1 MKREHRNWNDWDIFH
16 ESNTMK
22 TDIVEKDGNYIM
34 KVEIPGFEKEEIKA
48 ELVNDYLYIKANKK
62 KQDQKT
68 DANGTMI
75 HQERFNHCSR
85 RYYVGEGYDEDDF
98 KAHFENGMLTII
110 FPDKRTEDQEK
121 PREIQID

>member
-1 MKREHRNWNDWDIFH
+1 MKREHHNWNDWDIFH
-16 ESNTMK
+16 ESNNMK
-22 TDIVEKDGNYIM
+22 TDIVEKDGNFIM
-34 KVEIPGFEKEEIKA
+34 KVEIPGFEKDEIKV

-62 KQDQKT
+62 KQEQKT
-68 DANGTMI
+68 DTHGTMI
-75 HQERFNHCSR
+75 HQERSNHCSR